1 MKYAI
6 IILSA
11 YLATMMVA
19 IHVKKLSTDQFI
31 PPQAHLVLSKNKEV
45 MIAAPNSTKP
55 TKTYSNS
62 GKPTQAQKDI
72 TAAACRAHFTGGLAT
87 QCYYDLLSIAKHETG
102 FDCSRKGDFKNG
114 VYRSRGCFQI
124 QTKLHNISI
133 EQAEDYAFAVNW
145 TLKRLIGK
153 GYASNLR
160 SASLKSHNGAGPSA
174 DRYLMAVKAI
184 SLSFKMQGL

>member
-11 YLATMMVA
+11 YLAMMMVA
-19 IHVKKLSTDQFI
+19 IQVKKLSTDVYLS
-31 PPQAHLVLSKNKEV
+31 PQAHLVLSKNKEV
-45 MIAAPNSTKP
+45 VITAKP

-87 QCYYDLLSIAKHETG
+87 QCYYDLLSMAKHETG

-153 GYASNLR
+153 GYGTHLRTASI
-160 SASLKSHNGAGPSA
+160 KSHNGAGPSA
-174 DRYLMAVKAI
+174 DKYVMAIKAI